1 MEQKPWIRTA
11 DWHDPCSLFILLSY
25 TTQDNLP
32 RDGFTPNELSPY
44 YQDIN
49 QDNTITGQSDVEAVS
64 VVVHFSQIY
73 DFTLC
78 QVDTKLSRTTL
89 ISFFS
94 YFFLPRNLR
103 HF

>member
-1 MEQKPWIRTA
+1 MEQKPWIRAA
-11 DWHDPCSLFILLSY
+11 DWHDPCSLFILLSH
-25 TTQDNLP
+25 TTQENLP

-64 VVVHFSQIY
+64 VVVQFSQIY

-78 QVDTKLSRTTL
+78 QVDKKT
-89 ISFFS
+89 IQNNIN
-94 YFFLPRNLR
+94 FFLFLLFPP
-103 HF
+103 